1 METITPART
10 RISDRFP
17 VASFTVLAPEKRY
30 FEIACAT
37 DPSLFHA
44 SQTGKRTARNFFT
57 SRARGLIRASRQ
69 GLTYMMPPHQLQQ
82 FAGAK
87 RLYYALATYGSPRGD
102 DARFSIHPDALERV
116 PSITLSADFTGRTLQ
131 RVRPADANAA
141 TAAGSGRY
149 GGVGTAL
156 RWGGDD
162 ALEAAAARPTIAN
175 PSVYDDGFDPGL
187 WEREELART
196 LDTGEGDV
204 VAGDLEDDYDAP
216 DAPDHGYGDDS
227 AMSASYGEGV
237 VFGAR
242 YGAGY
247 EDAPAAMAQ
256 GAQVRVVFPPGR
268 ALEDYDDEDA
278 PRELDEEEEEH
289 HAHHHH
295 RHHHHHH
302 EHEHGH
308 HEHEHSE
315 HENRYASEDGEG
327 GYGEDDD
334 GGEEGHDHRR
344 RHEHEHQEEYAD
356 AQQLRRRRFGR
367 AFGYCEELPREPELP
382 VGARGTT
389 RARTRALDAAPP
401 QALSIPTKLHI
412 VEVVAAAESGD
423 PGALAATDLPQYS
436 AINPD
441 TEFHDPANPA
451 YHRHHIGLSFGLI
464 QFTQR
469 SGALGSVLAAYRAS
483 DPAEFAQVFGPSADE
498 LVRVTTAETPD
509 RRLGAV
515 EGRVLWDPVWTK
527 RFVEAGKRQ
536 GCRTAQRRIAVQ
548 AFMDPHLRIASWLGL
563 DTERA
568 LAMLYDRCVHQGNGG
583 GLAWVVRT
591 AGPIQT
597 QLQREEALRG
607 LGFDHL
613 GAFQAT
619 VPYLEQSDGWGPAT
633 HAALAQRL
641 RALGASSPVPV
652 PTLPQMLDRLVEAAR
667 NTDAFPRLDRLRRTP
682 ELSDAPL
689 LVPED

>member
-69 GLTYMMPPHQLQQ
+69 GLTYMMPPQQLQQ

-102 DARFSIHPDALERV
+102 DAHFSIHPEALDRV
-116 PSITLSADFTGRTLQ
+116 PCITLSADFTGRTLQ
-131 RVRPADANAA
+131 RGRAVEAPG
-141 TAAGSGRY
+141 TGGRY
-149 GGVGTAL
+149 GAAGTAL

-162 ALEAAAARPTIAN
+162 VLEAAAARATIAN
-175 PSVYDDGFDPGL
+175 PNIYDDGFDPGL
-187 WEREELART
+187 WEREELARS
-196 LDTGEGDV
+196 LDDGGSDL
-204 VAGDLEDDYDAP
+204 VAGDLEDDFDAP
-216 DAPDHGYGDDS
+216 DSPDHSYADDG
-227 AMSASYGEGV
+227 AMSASYGEV
-237 VFGAR
+237 DVFGAR
-242 YGAGY
+242 HGGGF

-256 GAQVRVVFPPGR
+256 GAHVRVVLPPGR
-268 ALEDYDDEDA
+268 ALA
-278 PRELDEEEEEH
+278 EH
-289 HAHHHH
+289 ERQEAESRH
-295 RHHHHHH
+295 RHR
-302 EHEHGH
+302 EEYG
-308 HEHEHSE
+308 
-315 HENRYASEDGEG
+315 AEDEVR
-327 GYGEDDD
+327 D
-334 GGEEGHDHRR
+334 GHDHRR
-344 RHEHEHQEEYAD
+344 PHEQHDEHAL
-356 AQQLRRRRFGR
+356 ASRPRRFGR
-367 AFGYCEELPREPELP
+367 AFGYSEELPGEPELP
-382 VGARGTT
+382 VGAGGPRPA
-389 RARTRALDAAPP
+389 RAPAFGAAPEP
-401 QALSIPTKLHI
+401 LSIATKLHV

-423 PGALAATDLPQYS
+423 PSALGATDLPQYS

-441 TEFHDPANPA
+441 TEFHEAGNPA

-483 DPAEFAQVFGPSADE
+483 DPADFAQVFGPGSDE
-498 LVRVTTAETPD
+498 LLRVTTASTPD
-509 RRLGAV
+509 RRLSPV
-515 EGRVLWDPVWTK
+515 EGRVLWDPVWTG
-527 RFVEAGKRQ
+527 RFVAAGRRQ
-536 GCRTAQRRIAVQ
+536 ACRTAQRRVAVE
-548 AFMDPHLRIASWLGL
+548 AFMDPHLKIASQLGL
-563 DTERA
+563 VTERA
-568 LAMLYDRCVHQGNGG
+568 LAMLYDRCVHQGNGA
-583 GLAWVVRT
+583 GLAWVVRH

-597 QLQREEALRG
+597 QLQREDALRG

-613 GAFQAT
+613 GGFQET
-619 VPYLEQSDGWGPAT
+619 VPGLEQSDGWGPAT

-641 RALGASSPVPV
+641 RELGAASPVPV

-667 NTDAFPRLDRLRRTP
+667 STDAYARLDRLRRAP

-689 LVPED
+689 ALPEE